1 MRIIIKAQIIPEQR
15 YGDPVRNVANIH
27 KIYAVLQNAG
37 LFDSPISAIV
47 NNISVWGAPG

>member
-47 NNISVWGAPG
+47 NNISVWGTPG